1 MLQRSKRRPATG
13 CSLRASSD
21 LRDPHQGDTMTT
33 TKGRRTDAT
42 NAGPRRSARS
52 AAAEAEGAARSGNGP
67 ADLVSESTPAQAAGS
82 GTAPFAGLAD
92 AAAKWMPE
100 LAQAWTQSVGEM
112 SQVRGPVSGFAKD
125 AWDYW
130 VDSCQRTV
138 LFWDVLRKRGNQ
150 ALEHYRAGKP
160 PVLAFDYEMV
170 IDGRQLER
178 PVNYALVRIKP
189 TAGESTDPKKLP
201 FVIVDPRAGHGPGIG
216 GFKEESEVG
225 VALRAGH
232 PVYFVTFFP
241 DPEPGQTIEDI
252 GRAEILFV
260 RKVGE
265 LHPDAD
271 GKPVVV
277 GNCQAGWAIMM
288 MTAAAPHDVGIVAIA
303 GSPLS
308 YWAGIE
314 GMNPMRY
321 TGGLLGGTWL
331 TSLAGDLGNGTFDGA
346 YLVQNFENLN
356 PSNTHWTKQ
365 YNLYSKVDTEEPRYL
380 SFEKWWSGYFFT
392 TKQEMRAITDELF
405 VGNKLTKG
413 TVQTSDRRRI
423 NLKNIRSP
431 IVVIASWGDNITPPP
446 QALNWIPDL
455 YESVDEIRAHEQVI
469 VYTLDQRIGHLGI
482 FVSAKVAEKQHAE
495 IVNTIDLIGSL
506 PPGLYEMIIDEK
518 RPQDVGVDLL
528 PGNYLVRFE
537 ERTVRDILALD
548 DGREDEAAF
557 ETVARISEINEG
569 LYDTFVGPWV
579 RLFANDATAEAL
591 RLTHPL
597 RVERLMISDMNPML
611 WPLQAMAHAVREHR
625 RPVAPD
631 NPFVTTERAV
641 SQQIE
646 KSLDQYRDMR
656 DRTQELLFKTIYNS
670 PLVEALAG
678 LRAPYADAR
687 KPRARDEH
695 AEQLLAAR
703 IAAIKAREEQGGFA
717 EAVLR
722 IMLAV
727 TQAERMLDARGF
739 RLAQRIKQEHP
750 ELRRIPR
757 ERMRAAAKEEAFM
770 LRFDQERALAALPL
784 MLPTEK
790 ERREAIEI
798 VRRIGYADGEIRPE
812 GEAVLQQI
820 EHILGLDQPAQA
832 KPRERVA
839 PGSSSAAAAE

>member
-1 MLQRSKRRPATG
+1 
-13 CSLRASSD
+13 
-21 LRDPHQGDTMTT
+21 MTT
-33 TKGRRTDAT
+33 TKGRQTAAT
-42 NAGPRRSARS
+42 SEGPHGSARS
-52 AAAEAEGAARSGNGP
+52 ARAKAEVAARSGNGRAEQVP
-67 ADLVSESTPAQAAGS
+67 ETAQKATCSSA
-82 GTAPFAGLAD
+82 TAPFAGLAE
-92 AAAKWMPE
+92 AAARWLPE
-100 LAQAWTQSVGEM
+100 RVAEAWTESLSEASKGQW
-112 SQVRGPVSGFAKD
+112 PASGATNE

-130 VDSCQRTV
+130 VDSWQRSI

-150 ALEHYRAGKP
+150 AIEHYRAGKP
-160 PVLAFDYEMV
+160 PVLVFDYEMV
-170 IDGRQLER
+170 VDGRQLER

-189 TAGESTDPKKLP
+189 AAGETTDPKKRP

-241 DPEPGQTIEDI
+241 EPEPGQTIEDI
-252 GRAEILFV
+252 CRAEVLFV

-265 LHPDAD
+265 LHPEAD

-288 MTAAAPHDVGIVAIA
+288 MTAAAPQDVGIVAIA

-308 YWAGIE
+308 YWAGVE

-331 TSLAGDLGNGTFDGA
+331 TSLAGDLGNGKFDGA
-346 YLVQNFENLN
+346 HLVRNFESLD
-356 PSNTHWTKQ
+356 PANTLWGKP

-380 SFEKWWSGYFFT
+380 GFEKWWSGYFFT
-392 TKQEMRAITDELF
+392 TKEEMRGITDELF

-506 PPGLYEMIIDEK
+506 PPGLYEMIIEDK
-518 RPQDVGVDLL
+518 RPEDVGVDLL

-537 ERTVRDILALD
+537 ERTVQDILALD

-569 LYDTFVGPWV
+569 LYDTFVSPWV

-591 RLTHPL
+591 RMMHPL
-597 RVERLMISDMNPML
+597 RRERFTFSDMNPML
-611 WPLQAMAHAVREHR
+611 WPLQAMAQAVREQR

-631 NPFVTTERAV
+631 NPFLKTEQAV

-646 KSLDQYRDMR
+646 KSLDLYRKMR
-656 DRTQELLFKTIYNS
+656 DRNQELLFKAIYNS

-695 AEQLLAAR
+695 AEQLLEAR
-703 IAAIKAREEQGGFA
+703 IKAIKTREEQGGFV
-717 EAVLR
+717 EGVLR
-722 IMLAV
+722 IALAV
-727 TQAERMLDARGF
+727 TQAEQMVDARGF
-739 RLAQRIKQEHP
+739 RLAQRIKQEHA
-750 ELRRIPR
+750 ELKLIPR
-757 ERMRAAAKEEAFM
+757 DRMRAAAKEEAFM

-790 ERREAIEI
+790 ERREAVDI
-798 VRRIGYADGEIRPE
+798 VRRIGYADGEITPE
-812 GEAVLQQI
+812 SEAVLDKI
-820 EHILGLDQPAQA
+820 ERILGLDRP
-832 KPRERVA
+832 A
-839 PGSSSAAAAE
+839 PGKSAKRSARNSSAAAVAE

>member
-1 MLQRSKRRPATG
+1 
-13 CSLRASSD
+13 
-21 LRDPHQGDTMTT
+21 MTT
-33 TKGRRTDAT
+33 TKGRQTAAT
-42 NAGPRRSARS
+42 SEGPHGSARS
-52 AAAEAEGAARSGNGP
+52 ARAKAEVAARSGNGRAEQVP
-67 ADLVSESTPAQAAGS
+67 ETAQKATCSSA
-82 GTAPFAGLAD
+82 TAPFAGLAE
-92 AAAKWMPE
+92 AAARWLPE
-100 LAQAWTQSVGEM
+100 RVAEAWTESLSEASKGQW
-112 SQVRGPVSGFAKD
+112 PASGATNE

-130 VDSCQRTV
+130 VDSWQRSI

-150 ALEHYRAGKP
+150 AIEHYRAGKP
-160 PVLAFDYEMV
+160 PVLVFDYEMV
-170 IDGRQLER
+170 VDGRQLER

-189 TAGESTDPKKLP
+189 AAGETTDPKKRP

-241 DPEPGQTIEDI
+241 EPEPGQTIEDI
-252 GRAEILFV
+252 CRAEVLFV

-265 LHPDAD
+265 LHPEAD

-288 MTAAAPHDVGIVAIA
+288 MTAAAPQDVGIVAIA

-308 YWAGIE
+308 YWAGVE

-331 TSLAGDLGNGTFDGA
+331 TSLAGDLGNGKFDGA
-346 YLVQNFENLN
+346 HLVRNFESLD
-356 PSNTHWTKQ
+356 PANTLWGKP

-380 SFEKWWSGYFFT
+380 GFEKWWSGYFFT
-392 TKQEMRAITDELF
+392 TKEEMRGITDELF

-506 PPGLYEMIIDEK
+506 PPGLYEMIIEDK
-518 RPQDVGVDLL
+518 RPEDVGVDLL

-537 ERTVRDILALD
+537 ERTVQDILALD

-569 LYDTFVGPWV
+569 LYDTFVSPWV

-591 RLTHPL
+591 RMMHPL
-597 RVERLMISDMNPML
+597 RRERFTFSDMNPML
-611 WPLQAMAHAVREHR
+611 WPLQAMAQAVREQR

-631 NPFVTTERAV
+631 NSLLKTEQAV

-646 KSLDQYRDMR
+646 KSLDLYRKMR
-656 DRTQELLFKTIYNS
+656 DRNQELLFKAIYNS

-695 AEQLLAAR
+695 AEQLLEAR
-703 IAAIKAREEQGGFA
+703 IKAIKTREEQGGFV
-717 EAVLR
+717 EGVLR
-722 IMLAV
+722 IALAV
-727 TQAERMLDARGF
+727 TQAEQMVDARGF
-739 RLAQRIKQEHP
+739 RLAQRIKQEHA
-750 ELRRIPR
+750 ELKLIPR
-757 ERMRAAAKEEAFM
+757 DRMRAAAKEEAFM

-790 ERREAIEI
+790 ERREAVDI
-798 VRRIGYADGEIRPE
+798 VRRIGYADGEITPE
-812 GEAVLQQI
+812 SEAVLDKI
-820 EHILGLDQPAQA
+820 ERILGLDRP
-832 KPRERVA
+832 A
-839 PGSSSAAAAE
+839 PGKSAKRSARNSSAAAVAE

>member
-1 MLQRSKRRPATG
+1 MARNPKSAESGRGVASDANARAGSRGRDVSDDTAGHGNGWSIGPAAFASAFPFMSNMLAE
-13 CSLRASSD
+13 SLRG
-21 LRDPHQGDTMTT
+21 LM
-33 TKGRRTDAT
+33 
-42 NAGPRRSARS
+42 
-52 AAAEAEGAARSGNGP
+52 EAP
-67 ADLVSESTPAQAAGS
+67 ANWTAQATEATTVPTQERASPARGRTS
-82 GTAPFAGLAD
+82 
-92 AAAKWMPE
+92 E
-100 LAQAWTQSVGEM
+100 AWE
-112 SQVRGPVSGFAKD
+112 
-125 AWDYW
+125 YW
-130 VDSCQRTV
+130 VDTMQRQI

-160 PVLAFDYEMV
+160 AVLAFDYEMV
-170 IDGRQLER
+170 MDGRQLER
-178 PVNYALVRIKP
+178 PVNYALVRIRP
-189 TAGESTDPKKLP
+189 EADATTEPKKRP

-241 DPEPGQTIEDI
+241 EPEPGQTIEDI
-252 GRAEILFV
+252 GRAEVMFV

-288 MTAAAPHDVGIVAIA
+288 MAAAAPHDVGIVAVA

-308 YWAGIE
+308 YWAGVE

-321 TGGLLGGTWL
+321 TGGMLGGTWL
-331 TSLAGDLGNGTFDGA
+331 TSLAGDLGNGKFDGA
-346 YLVQNFENLN
+346 HLVQNFEGLD
-356 PSNTHWTKQ
+356 PANTLWGKP

-380 SFEKWWSGYFFT
+380 GFEKWWSGYFFT
-392 TKQEMRAITDELF
+392 TKEEMRGITDELF
-405 VGNKLTKG
+405 VGNKLTRG
-413 TVQTSDRRRI
+413 TIQTSDRRRI
-423 NLKNIRSP
+423 NLKNIRAP

-455 YESVDEIRAHEQVI
+455 YETVDEIRAHEQVI

-482 FVSAKVAEKQHAE
+482 FVSGKVAEKQHAE

-506 PPGLYEMIIDEK
+506 PPGLYEMIIEDK
-518 RPQDVGVDLL
+518 RPEDIGVELL

-537 ERTVRDILALD
+537 ERTVQDILALD

-569 LYDTFVGPWV
+569 LYDTFVSPWV
-579 RLFANDATAEAL
+579 RMFANEATAEAL
-591 RLTHPL
+591 RRMHPL
-597 RVERLMISDMNPML
+597 RLQRFMISDMNPMI
-611 WPLQAMAHAVREHR
+611 WPLQVMAQAVRANR
-625 RPVAPD
+625 RPAAPD
-631 NPFVTTERAV
+631 NSLVKTERAV
-641 SQQIE
+641 SEQIE
-646 KSLDQYRDMR
+646 RSLDLYRDMR
-656 DRTQELLFKTIYNS
+656 DRNYELVFKAIYNS

-678 LRAPYADAR
+678 LRAPHADAR
-687 KPRARDEH
+687 KPRAQDEH
-695 AEQLLAAR
+695 AEQLLEAKV
-703 IAAIKAREEQGGFA
+703 AAIKAREEQGGFA

-722 IMLAV
+722 IILAV
-727 TQAERMLDARGF
+727 TRADHMFDARGF
-739 RLAQRIKQEHP
+739 RLAQRIREEHP

-784 MLPTEK
+784 MLPNEK

-812 GEAVLQQI
+812 GEAVLEQI
-820 EHILGLDQPAQA
+820 EQILGLDQAA
-832 KPRERVA
+832 GSKPKQRAGRGGA
-839 PGSSSAAAAE
+839 SAAAAE

>member
-1 MLQRSKRRPATG
+1 
-13 CSLRASSD
+13 
-21 LRDPHQGDTMTT
+21 MTT
-33 TKGRRTDAT
+33 TKGRQTAAT
-42 NAGPRRSARS
+42 SEGPHGSV
-52 AAAEAEGAARSGNGP
+52 AAESEAVARPGNGR
-67 ADLVSESTPAQAAGS
+67 ADQVSEPTEAKTSWPSTAA
-82 GTAPFAGLAD
+82 TFAGLAE
-92 AAAKWMPE
+92 AAARWMPE
-100 LAQAWTQSVGEM
+100 PVAKAWTEPFTQISEA
-112 SQVRGPVSGFAKD
+112 PWPASGFAKE

-130 VDSCQRTV
+130 VDSWQRSILV
-138 LFWDVLRKRGNQ
+138 WDVLRKRGNQ

-160 PVLAFDYEMV
+160 PVLVFDYEMV
-170 IDGRQLER
+170 VDGRQLEP

-189 TAGESTDPKKLP
+189 GAGATTDPKKRP

-252 GRAEILFV
+252 CRAEVLFI

-265 LHPDAD
+265 LHPEAD

-288 MTAAAPHDVGIVAIA
+288 MTAAAPQDVGIVAVA

-308 YWAGIE
+308 YWAGVE

-346 YLVQNFENLN
+346 HLVQNFEGLD
-356 PSNTHWTKQ
+356 PANTLWGKP

-380 SFEKWWSGYFFT
+380 GFEKWWSGYFFT
-392 TKQEMRAITDELF
+392 TKEEMRGITDELF

-455 YESVDEIRAHEQVI
+455 YETVDEIRAHEQVI

-506 PPGLYEMIIDEK
+506 PPGLYEMVIEDK
-518 RPQDVGVDLL
+518 RPDDVGVDLL

-537 ERTVRDILALD
+537 ERTVDDILALD

-569 LYDTFVGPWV
+569 LYDTFISPWV
-579 RLFANDATAEAL
+579 RLCANDATAEAL
-591 RLTHPL
+591 RLMHPL
-597 RVERLMISDMNPML
+597 RLQRFMLSDMNPMM
-611 WPLQAMAHAVREHR
+611 WPLQVMAHAVRENR
-625 RPVAPD
+625 RPVAAD
-631 NPFVTTERAV
+631 NPFVKTEQAV

-646 KSLDQYRDMR
+646 NSLDLYRDMR
-656 DRTQELLFKTIYNS
+656 DRTQELLFKAIYNA

-687 KPRARDEH
+687 KPRARDEQ
-695 AEQLLAAR
+695 AEQLLEAR
-703 IAAIKAREEQGGFA
+703 IEAIRKREEEGGFA
-717 EAVLR
+717 EGVLR

-727 TQAERMLDARGF
+727 AQAEHMFDARGF

-750 ELRRIPR
+750 VLRELSR
-757 ERMRAAAKEEAFM
+757 EWVRAAAKEEAFM
-770 LRFDQERALAALPL
+770 LRFDQERALAALPRL
-784 MLPTEK
+784 LPTEQ
-790 ERREAIEI
+790 ERREAVDI
-798 VRRIGYADGEIRPE
+798 VRRIGYADGEITPE
-812 GEAVLQQI
+812 SEAMLAKI
-820 EHILGLDQPAQA
+820 ERILELDQPAPGKSA
-832 KPRERVA
+832 KRSARN
-839 PGSSSAAAAE
+839 SSAAAVAE

>member
-1 MLQRSKRRPATG
+1 
-13 CSLRASSD
+13 
-21 LRDPHQGDTMTT
+21 
-33 TKGRRTDAT
+33 
-42 NAGPRRSARS
+42 
-52 AAAEAEGAARSGNGP
+52 
-67 ADLVSESTPAQAAGS
+67 
-82 GTAPFAGLAD
+82 
-92 AAAKWMPE
+92 
-100 LAQAWTQSVGEM
+100 
-112 SQVRGPVSGFAKD
+112 
-125 AWDYW
+125 
-130 VDSCQRTV
+130 
-138 LFWDVLRKRGNQ
+138 
-150 ALEHYRAGKP
+150 
-160 PVLAFDYEMV
+160 
-170 IDGRQLER
+170 
-178 PVNYALVRIKP
+178 
-189 TAGESTDPKKLP
+189 
-201 FVIVDPRAGHGPGIG
+201 
-216 GFKEESEVG
+216 
-225 VALRAGH
+225 
-232 PVYFVTFFP
+232 
-241 DPEPGQTIEDI
+241 
-252 GRAEILFV
+252 
-260 RKVGE
+260 
-265 LHPDAD
+265 LHPEAD

-288 MTAAAPHDVGIVAIA
+288 MTAAAPDDVGIVAIA

-308 YWAGIE
+308 YWAGVE

-346 YLVQNFENLN
+346 HLVQNFESLD
-356 PSNTHWTKQ
+356 PANTLWGKQ

-380 SFEKWWSGYFFT
+380 GFEKWWSGYFFT
-392 TKQEMRAITDELF
+392 TKEEMRGITDELF

-413 TVQTSDRRRI
+413 TLQTSDRRRI

-455 YESVDEIRAHEQVI
+455 YETVDEIRAHEQVI

-506 PPGLYEMIIDEK
+506 PPGLYEMIIEDK
-518 RPQDVGVDLL
+518 RPEDVGVDLL

-537 ERTVRDILALD
+537 ARTVDDILALD

-569 LYDTFVGPWV
+569 LYDTFVSPWV

-591 RLTHPL
+591 RLMHPL
-597 RVERLMISDMNPML
+597 RLQRFMLSDMNPMMS
-611 WPLQAMAHAVREHR
+611 PLQVMAHAVREDR
-625 RPVAPD
+625 RPVAAD
-631 NPFVTTERAV
+631 NPFVQTEQAV

-646 KSLDQYRDMR
+646 KSLDLYRDMR

-695 AEQLLAAR
+695 AEELLAAK
-703 IAAIKAREEQGGFA
+703 IEAIRAREEQGGFG

-727 TQAERMLDARGF
+727 AQAEHMFDARGF

-750 ELRRIPR
+750 VLRELSR
-757 ERMRAAAKEEAFM
+757 EWVRAAAKEEAFM
-770 LRFDQERALAALPL
+770 LRFDQERALAALPRL
-784 MLPTEK
+784 LPTEE
-790 ERREAIEI
+790 ERREAVDI
-798 VRRIGYADGEIRPE
+798 VRRIGYADGEITPQS
-812 GEAVLQQI
+812 EAMLDRI
-820 EHILGLDQPAQA
+820 ERILGLDQPAPA
-832 KPRERVA
+832 KPQQRAARGKA
-839 PGSSSAAAAE
+839 TKAAAE

>member
-1 MLQRSKRRPATG
+1 MARNPKFA
-13 CSLRASSD
+13 ASGQGTASD
-21 LRDPHQGDTMTT
+21 ANAAGGSRGRDGSDET
-33 TKGRRTDAT
+33 
-42 NAGPRRSARS
+42 AGH
-52 AAAEAEGAARSGNGP
+52 GNGWSIGP
-67 ADLVSESTPAQAAGS
+67 AAFASAFPFTSRMLLEPLRGLMEAPAKWAAQAAEMTTVPTQERASPAS
-82 GTAPFAGLAD
+82 G
-92 AAAKWMPE
+92 
-100 LAQAWTQSVGEM
+100 WTSE
-112 SQVRGPVSGFAKD
+112 

-130 VDSCQRTV
+130 VDSCQRSI

-150 ALEHYRAGKP
+150 AIEHYRAGKP
-160 PVLAFDYEMV
+160 PVLVFDYEMV
-170 IDGRQLER
+170 VDGRQLER

-189 TAGESTDPKKLP
+189 EAGETTDPRKRP

-241 DPEPGQTIEDI
+241 DPEPGQTIEAI
-252 GRAEILFV
+252 GAAEVAFV
-260 RKVGE
+260 RKVRE

-271 GKPVVV
+271 GKPVVI

-288 MTAAAPHDVGIVAIA
+288 MTAAAPDDVGIVAIA

-308 YWAGIE
+308 YWAGRE
-314 GMNPMRY
+314 GINPMRY

-356 PSNTHWTKQ
+356 PANTLWTKQ

-380 SFEKWWSGYFFT
+380 GFEKWWSGYFLT
-392 TKQEMRAITDELF
+392 TKEEMRFITDELF
-405 VGNKLTKG
+405 VGNKLTAG
-413 TVQTSDRRRI
+413 TIQTSDRRRI
-423 NLKNIRSP
+423 NLRNIRAP

-455 YESVDEIRAHEQVI
+455 YATVDEIRAHEQVI

-506 PPGLYEMIIDEK
+506 PPGLYEMIIEDRRAE
-518 RPQDVGVDLL
+518 DVGVDLL

-537 ERTVRDILALD
+537 ARTVDDILALD

-569 LYDTFVGPWV
+569 LYDAFVSPWV
-579 RLFANDATAEAL
+579 RLCANDATAETL
-591 RLTHPL
+591 RAIHPL
-597 RVERLMISDMNPML
+597 RLQRFMISDMNPIM
-611 WPLQAMAHAVREHR
+611 WPLQVMAHAVRENR
-625 RPVAPD
+625 RPVTAD
-631 NPFVTTERAV
+631 NPFVKTEQAI

-646 KSLDQYRDMR
+646 KSLDLYGNMR
-656 DRTQELLFKTIYNS
+656 DRTQVLLFKTVYNS

-678 LRAPYADAR
+678 LRAPYADAS

-695 AEQLLAAR
+695 AEQLLAAK
-703 IAAIKAREEQGGFA
+703 IEAIRTREEQGGFA

-727 TQAERMLDARGF
+727 AQAEHMFDARGF

-750 ELRRIPR
+750 ELRRIPH

-770 LRFDQERALAALPL
+770 LRFDQERALAALPN
-784 MLPTEK
+784 MLPTEG
-790 ERREAIEI
+790 ERREALEI

-812 GEAVLQQI
+812 GEAVLEQI
-820 EHILGLDQPAQA
+820 ERILGLDQPAQA
-832 KPRERVA
+832 KPQERA
-839 PGSSSAAAAE
+839 AGNRSTEAAAE

>member
-1 MLQRSKRRPATG
+1 MATTRNKRAGAAATG
-13 CSLRASSD
+13 SEPA
-21 LRDPHQGDTMTT
+21 
-33 TKGRRTDAT
+33 
-42 NAGPRRSARS
+42 S
-52 AAAEAEGAARSGNGP
+52 AAS
-67 ADLVSESTPAQAAGS
+67 
-82 GTAPFAGLAD
+82 APFAGLAE
-92 AAAKWMPE
+92 AAARWMPE
-100 LAQAWTQSVGEM
+100 RVAEAWTESLSEASKGQWPAPGVTNE
-112 SQVRGPVSGFAKD
+112 
-125 AWDYW
+125 AWDYF
-130 VDSCQRTV
+130 VDACQRSV

-150 ALEHYRAGKP
+150 AIEHYKAGKP
-160 PVLAFDYEMV
+160 PVLVFDYEMV
-170 IDGRQLER
+170 VDGRQLER

-189 TAGESTDPKKLP
+189 EAGEQIDPKKRP

-241 DPEPGQTIEDI
+241 EPEPGQTIEDI
-252 GRAEILFV
+252 GRAEVIFL
-260 RKVGE
+260 RKVRE

-288 MTAAAPHDVGIVAIA
+288 MAAAAPDDVGIVAVA

-308 YWAGIE
+308 YWAGLE
-314 GMNPMRY
+314 GANPMRY

-331 TSLAGDLGNGTFDGA
+331 TSLMGDLGNGKFDGA
-346 YLVQNFENLN
+346 YLVQNFESLN
-356 PSNTHWTKQ
+356 PSNTHWGKL
-365 YNLYSKVDTEEPRYL
+365 YNLYSKVDTEEERYL
-380 SFEKWWSGYFFT
+380 GFEKWWSGYFFT
-392 TKQEMRAITDELF
+392 TKEEMRGITDELF
-405 VGNKLTKG
+405 VGNKLTRG
-413 TVQTSDRRRI
+413 TIQTSDRRRI

-455 YESVDEIRAHEQVI
+455 YDDVDEIRAHEQVI

-506 PPGLYEMIIDEK
+506 PPGLYEMIIEEK
-518 RPQDVGVDLL
+518 RPEDIGVDLL

-537 ERTVRDILALD
+537 ARTVQDILALD
-548 DGREDEAAF
+548 DGREDEQAF

-569 LYDTFVGPWV
+569 LYETFVSPWIKPFV
-579 RLFANDATAEAL
+579 NDATAEAL
-591 RLTHPL
+591 RMMHPL
-597 RVERLMISDMNPML
+597 RLERFAFSDVNPML
-611 WPLQAMAHAVREHR
+611 WPLQATAQAVRENR
-625 RPVAPD
+625 RQVAPD
-631 NPFVTTERAV
+631 NPLIKAEHEV
-641 SQQIE
+641 SRQIE
-646 KSLDQYRDMR
+646 QSLDRYRDLR
-656 DRTQELLFKTIYNS
+656 DRAQEVMFKTIYNS

-695 AEQLLAAR
+695 AERILEAR

-727 TQAERMLDARGF
+727 AQAEHMIDARGF

-757 ERMRAAAKEEAFM
+757 EQMRAAAKEEAFM

-784 MLPTEK
+784 MLPSAE
-790 ERREAIEI
+790 ERREAVGI
-798 VRRIGYADGEIRPE
+798 VRLIGYADGEITPE
-812 GEAVLQQI
+812 SEAMLAQI
-820 EHILGLDQPAQA
+820 ERILGLEEKPGLAEPPAGES
-832 KPRERVA
+832 KGERQ
-839 PGSSSAAAAE
+839 GKAAGRSTPARKSGARKNGAAGKTETPAH

>member
-1 MLQRSKRRPATG
+1 MAKNEKPAESTQSTASDAKTG
-13 CSLRASSD
+13 
-21 LRDPHQGDTMTT
+21 
-33 TKGRRTDAT
+33 
-42 NAGPRRSARS
+42 
-52 AAAEAEGAARSGNGP
+52 
-67 ADLVSESTPAQAAGS
+67 SESRGGDVRGNDWSVPAAFASAFPFTSSMLLEPLRCLMEAPAEWAAQAADVTTGS
-82 GTAPFAGLAD
+82 AQERASPAGG
-92 AAAKWMPE
+92 WTGE
-100 LAQAWTQSVGEM
+100 AWE
-112 SQVRGPVSGFAKD
+112 
-125 AWDYW
+125 YW
-130 VDSCQRTV
+130 VDVMQRQI

-150 ALEHYRAGKP
+150 ALEHYKAGKP
-160 PVLAFDYEMV
+160 PVLVFDYEMV
-170 IDGRQLER
+170 VDGRQLER

-189 TAGESTDPKKLP
+189 EARGTTDPKKRP

-225 VALRAGH
+225 VAMRIGH

-241 DPEPGQTIEDI
+241 DPQPGQTIEDI
-252 GRAEILFV
+252 GRAEVMFV

-271 GKPVVV
+271 GKPVVI

-288 MTAAAPHDVGIVAIA
+288 AAAASPGDVGIVAIA

-308 YWAGIE
+308 YWAGVE
-314 GMNPMRY
+314 GINPMRY

-356 PSNTHWTKQ
+356 PSNTLWTKQ

-392 TKQEMRAITDELF
+392 TKEEMRFITDELF
-405 VGNKLTKG
+405 VGNKLAKG
-413 TVQTSDRRRI
+413 TIQTSDRRRI
-423 NLKNIRSP
+423 NLKNIRAP

-455 YESVDEIRAHEQVI
+455 YESVDQIRAHEQVI

-506 PPGLYEMIIDEK
+506 PPGLYEMIIEEK
-518 RPQDVGVDLL
+518 RPEDIGVDLL
-528 PGNYLVRFE
+528 PGSYLVRFE
-537 ERTVRDILALD
+537 ERSVKDILALD

-569 LYDTFVGPWV
+569 LYDTFVSPWV
-579 RLFANDATAEAL
+579 RLFANEATAGAL
-591 RLTHPL
+591 RVMHPL
-597 RVERLMISDMNPML
+597 RLERFMISDMSPIL
-611 WPLQAMAHAVREHR
+611 WPLQAMARAVRENR
-625 RPVAPD
+625 RPVALD
-631 NPFVTTERAV
+631 NPFLKAEQAV

-646 KSLDQYRDMR
+646 QSLDRYGDLR
-656 DRTQELLFKTIYNS
+656 DRNEELLFKTIYNS
-670 PLVEALAG
+670 PLVQALAG

-695 AEQLLAAR
+695 AEQLLEAK
-703 IAAIKAREEQGGFA
+703 IEAIKTREEQGGFA

-722 IMLAV
+722 IILAV
-727 TQAERMLDARGF
+727 AQAEHMVDARGF

-757 ERMRAAAKEEAFM
+757 EQMRAAAKEEAFM
-770 LRFDQERALAALPL
+770 LRFDHERALAALPL
-784 MLPTEK
+784 MLRGE
-790 ERREAIEI
+790 EQRREAVEI
-798 VRRIGYADGEIRPE
+798 VRRIGYADGEITAE
-812 GEAVLQQI
+812 GEAVLDKI
-820 EHILGLDQPAQA
+820 ERILGLDRQGPAA
-832 KPRERVA
+832 KERGRS
-839 PGSSSAAAAE
+839 PKAAAE

>member
-1 MLQRSKRRPATG
+1 MAKNPKFAESGQPKVSEAD
-13 CSLRASSD
+13 AS
-21 LRDPHQGDTMTT
+21 RGAREGDFSEEV
-33 TKGRRTDAT
+33 
-42 NAGPRRSARS
+42 AGH
-52 AAAEAEGAARSGNGP
+52 GNGWSMGP
-67 ADLVSESTPAQAAGS
+67 AAFASAFPFTSSLLAESMRGLMEAPAKWAAQAAES
-82 GTAPFAGLAD
+82 TTAPTQEGTSPAGD
-92 AAAKWMPE
+92 STSE
-100 LAQAWTQSVGEM
+100 V
-112 SQVRGPVSGFAKD
+112 
-125 AWDYW
+125 WDYW
-130 VDSCQRTV
+130 LDALQRQI

-160 PVLAFDYEMV
+160 PVLVFDYEMV
-170 IDGRQLER
+170 LDGRQLER

-189 TAGESTDPKKLP
+189 EKGEKTDPKKRP

-241 DPEPGQTIEDI
+241 EPEPGQTIEDI
-252 GRAEILFV
+252 GRAEVLFI

-265 LHPDAD
+265 LHPEGD

-288 MTAAAPHDVGIVAIA
+288 VAAAAPHDVGIVAVA

-308 YWAGIE
+308 YWAGVE

-331 TSLAGDLGNGTFDGA
+331 TSLAGDLGNGKFDGA
-346 YLVQNFENLN
+346 HLVQNFESLD
-356 PSNTHWTKQ
+356 PANTFWGKL

-380 SFEKWWSGYFFT
+380 GFEKWWSGYFFT
-392 TKQEMRAITDELF
+392 TKEEMRGITDELF
-405 VGNKLTKG
+405 VGNKLTRG
-413 TVQTSDRRRI
+413 TIQTSDRRRI

-455 YESVDEIRAHEQVI
+455 YETIDELRAHEQVI

-506 PPGLYEMIIDEK
+506 PPGLYEMIIEDK
-518 RPQDVGVDLL
+518 RPEDIGVDLL

-537 ERTVRDILALD
+537 ERTIQDILALD

-557 ETVARISEINEG
+557 ETVARVSEINEG
-569 LYDTFVGPWV
+569 LYETFVGPWV
-579 RLFANDATAEAL
+579 RMFTNEATAEAL
-591 RLTHPL
+591 RLMHPL
-597 RVERLMISDMNPML
+597 RLQRFMISDMNPMIR
-611 WPLQAMAHAVREHR
+611 PLQLMAQAVREDR
-625 RPVAPD
+625 RPAAPD
-631 NPFVTTERAV
+631 NSLVETERAV
-641 SQQIE
+641 SEQIE
-646 KSLDQYRDMR
+646 RSLDRYRDMR
-656 DRTQELLFKTIYNS
+656 DRNYELLFKAIYNS

-695 AEQLLAAR
+695 AEQLLEAK
-703 IAAIKAREEQGGFA
+703 IEAIRAREERGGLA

-722 IMLAV
+722 IILAV
-727 TQAERMLDARGF
+727 TQAEQMIDARGF

-750 ELRRIPR
+750 ELRRIPG
-757 ERMRAAAKEEAFM
+757 ERMRAIAKEEAFM
-770 LRFDQERALAALPL
+770 LRFDQARALAALPL
-784 MLPTEK
+784 MLRTEK
-790 ERREAIEI
+790 ERREALEI
-798 VRRIGYADGEIRPE
+798 VRRIGYADGAIRPE

-820 EHILGLDQPAQA
+820 ERILELDQPVKTRSKKRAA
-832 KPRERVA
+832 RGGA
-839 PGSSSAAAAE
+839 TAAAAE

>member
-1 MLQRSKRRPATG
+1 MARNPKSAESGEGKASDANAGGGSRGDDANKEAAGHGNGRSIGQAAFASAFPFTSSMLLE
-13 CSLRASSD
+13 SLRD
-21 LRDPHQGDTMTT
+21 LMEAPA
-33 TKGRRTDAT
+33 KW
-42 NAGPRRSARS
+42 
-52 AAAEAEGAARSGNGP
+52 AAQAAEGATALTQERASPTG
-67 ADLVSESTPAQAAGS
+67 GS
-82 GTAPFAGLAD
+82 ANEV
-92 AAAKWMPE
+92 WE
-100 LAQAWTQSVGEM
+100 
-112 SQVRGPVSGFAKD
+112 
-125 AWDYW
+125 YW
-130 VDSCQRTV
+130 VDAMQRQV

-160 PVLAFDYEMV
+160 AVLVFDYEMV
-170 IDGRQLER
+170 VDGRQLER

-189 TAGESTDPKKLP
+189 EAGATIDPKKRP

-241 DPEPGQTIEDI
+241 DPEPGQMIEDI
-252 GRAEILFV
+252 CRAEVLFV

-288 MTAAAPHDVGIVAIA
+288 LAAAAPDDVGIVAIA

-308 YWAGIE
+308 YWAGVE
-314 GMNPMRY
+314 GINPMRY

-346 YLVQNFENLN
+346 YLVQNFEGLD
-356 PSNTHWTKQ
+356 PANTLWSKQ

-380 SFEKWWSGYFFT
+380 GFEKWWSGYFFT
-392 TKQEMRAITDELF
+392 TKEEMRGITDELF

-413 TVQTSDRRRI
+413 TIQTSDRRRI

-455 YESVDEIRAHEQVI
+455 YETVDEIRAHEQVI

-506 PPGLYEMIIDEK
+506 PPGLYEMIIEDK
-518 RPQDVGVDLL
+518 RPEDIGVDLL

-537 ERTVRDILALD
+537 ERTVDDILALD

-569 LYDTFVGPWV
+569 LYDTFVSPWV

-591 RLTHPL
+591 RVMHPL
-597 RVERLMISDMNPML
+597 RLQRFMISDMNPMM
-611 WPLQAMAHAVREHR
+611 WPLQVMAQNVREQR
-625 RPVAPD
+625 RPAAPD
-631 NPFVTTERAV
+631 NALVKTERAV

-646 KSLDQYRDMR
+646 RSLDLYRDMR
-656 DRTQELLFKTIYNS
+656 DRNYELLFKALYNS

-695 AEQLLAAR
+695 AEELLATK
-703 IAAIKAREEQGGFA
+703 IEAIRTREEQGGFG

-727 TQAERMLDARGF
+727 AQAEHMFDARGF
-739 RLAQRIKQEHP
+739 RLAQRIKEEHP
-750 ELRRIPR
+750 ALRKLSR
-757 ERMRAAAKEEAFM
+757 EWVRVAAREEAFM
-770 LRFDQERALAALPL
+770 LRFDQERALAALPRL
-784 MLPTEK
+784 LPTEE
-790 ERREAIEI
+790 ERREAVDI
-798 VRRIGYADGEIRPE
+798 VRRIGYADGEITPE
-812 GEAVLQQI
+812 SEAMLDEI
-820 EHILGLDQPAQA
+820 ERILGFDQPGRA
-832 KPRERVA
+832 KPQER
-839 PGSSSAAAAE
+839 AARGRSTATAAE